1 MFDADVSHR
10 TRSYILYLMRI
21 STLSYRWKCWKCRRR
36 YNIVA
41 KYACFVSYL
50 CINIIIIIII
60 IIIMWYPERKK
71 MMYRKWGEY
80 RTKVTEDPH
89 HSLCGCMAKAS
100 SNTQAS
106 TFVCIRHTLTPKRG
120 GAAARRRGGA
130 ASILHSEGNDRNLLR
145 FFYNYQR

>member
-1 MFDADVSHR
+1 
-10 TRSYILYLMRI
+10 
-21 STLSYRWKCWKCRRR
+21 
-36 YNIVA
+36 
-41 KYACFVSYL
+41 
-50 CINIIIIIII
+50 
-60 IIIMWYPERKK
+60 
-71 MMYRKWGEY
+71 MYRKWGEY

-130 ASILHSEGNDRNLLR
+130 AARRRGGAASILHSEGNDRNLLR